1 MNKKVYIEPNT
12 KVVSMVLQHMITAS
26 GGDSSN
32 SLYISNTKDV
42 RSGGT
47 NRAREWDW
55 DDEEDW

>member
-1 MNKKVYIEPNT
+1 
-12 KVVSMVLQHMITAS
+12 MVLQHMITAS